1 MHDFHTRN
9 GELYCEQ
16 VPVLEA
22 AERFGTPLYLY
33 SHRTLVDHLRKLQR
47 AFAPV
52 RPLICFSMK
61 ANANLAICRALV
73 RAGAGVDIVSVGEL
87 HKARLAGAPPAK
99 IVYASVGK
107 TPAEITQA
115 VRAGI
120 FCFNV
125 ESVPEL
131 EQIDQVCRRLGG
143 LPTGLSKHPG
153 GSPPRRRQRVSLRL
167 NPNVDPHTHT
177 FISTGRGTD
186 KFGLD
191 ADTALRIFSERAR
204 YAGIR
209 LVGVHIHIGSQITKS
224 GPFLKAIR
232 TALAFIKQANR
243 RGARIRW
250 LNIGG
255 GLGIVYH
262 REQPQTAAAF
272 AKVVLPLL
280 RGRGLRLILEPGRFI
295 VGNSGILVTRVVYVK
310 DTGVKRFAIVDAGM
324 NDLIRPALYGAYHDI
339 VPVAP
344 RPGQTAPTERYDV
357 VGPICESGDR
367 FAEDRRLP
375 PLAPGDALALMSA
388 GAYGFCMAS
397 NYNAR
402 PRAAEVL
409 VMGDRM
415 HLVRRRETLRD
426 LVRGERIPAALQ

>member
-1 MHDFHTRN
+1 MHDFQTRN
-9 GELYCEQ
+9 GELYCER

-33 SHRTLVDHLRKLQR
+33 SHHTLVDHFRKLQR

-73 RAGAGVDIVSVGEL
+73 KAGAGVDIVSVGEL
-87 HKARLAGAPPAK
+87 YRARLAEAPRSRT
-99 IVYASVGK
+99 VYASVGK
-107 TPAEITQA
+107 TPRDITEA

-125 ESVPEL
+125 ESAPEL
-131 EQIDQVCRRLGG
+131 EQIDAVCRRLG
-143 LPTGLSKHPG
+143 
-153 GSPPRRRQRVSLRL
+153 RRQQVSIRL

-191 ADTALRIFSERAR
+191 ADTARRLFAERRR
-204 YAGIR
+204 YPGLNLA
-209 LVGVHIHIGSQITKS
+209 GVHIHIGSQITEA

-232 TALAFIKQANR
+232 TALVFVAQANR
-243 RGARIRW
+243 RGAQIRW

-262 REQPQTAAAF
+262 RERPQTADAF
-272 AKVVLPLL
+272 AKAVLPLL

-295 VGNSGILVTRVVYVK
+295 VGNSGILVTRVVYLK

-324 NDLIRPALYGAYHDI
+324 NDLIRPTLYGAYHEI

-367 FAEDRRLP
+367 FAQDRRLP
-375 PLAPGDALALMSA
+375 PLAPGDVLALMSA

-426 LVRGERIPAALQ
+426 LVRGERIPAVLR

>member
-1 MHDFHTRN
+1 MHDFRVRDGQLH
-9 GELYCEQ
+9 CEA

-33 SHRTLVDHLRKLQR
+33 SHHTLIDHFRKLR
-47 AFAPV
+47 AAFAPV
-52 RPLICFSMK
+52 TPLICFAMK
-61 ANANLAICRALV
+61 ANSNLAICRALI
-73 RAGAGVDIVSVGEL
+73 REGAGADIVSVGEL
-87 HKARLAGAPPAK
+87 RKALLVGAPPSR

-107 TPAEITQA
+107 TAAEITAA

-125 ESVPEL
+125 ESAPEL
-131 EQIDQVCRRLGG
+131 EQIDLACRRLK
-143 LPTGLSKHPG
+143 T
-153 GSPPRRRQRVSLRL
+153 RQRVSLRL

-191 ADTALRIFSERAR
+191 EATVLRLFADSAR
-204 YAGIR
+204 YAGVD
-209 LVGVHIHIGSQITKS
+209 LAGVHIHIGSQITAP
-224 GPFLKAIR
+224 GPFLAALHKALTVIR
-232 TALAFIKQANR
+232 RANR

-250 LNIGG
+250 LNLGG

-262 REQPQTAAAF
+262 REKPQTAAAF

-280 RGRGLRLILEPGRFI
+280 KGRGLRLILEPGRFI
-295 VGNSGILVTRVVYVK
+295 VGNSGILVTRVVYIK
-310 DTGVKRFAIVDAGM
+310 DTGAKRFAIVDAGM
-324 NDLIRPALYGAYHDI
+324 NDLLRPTLYGAYHDI

-344 RPGQTAPTERYDV
+344 KPGQTAKTQRYDV

-367 FAEDRRLP
+367 FAADRPLP
-375 PLAPGDALALMSA
+375 PLAPGDLLAVMGA
-388 GAYGFCMAS
+388 GAYGFAMAS

-402 PRAAEVL
+402 PRAAEAL
-409 VMGDRM
+409 VMGRRI
-415 HLVRRRETLRD
+415 HLVRRRETFQD
-426 LVRGERIPAALQ
+426 LVRGERIPAALR

>member
-1 MHDFHTRN
+1 MHDFHHRN

-33 SHRTLVDHLRKLQR
+33 SHHTLVDHLRKLQR

-73 RAGAGVDIVSVGEL
+73 RIGAGVDIVSVGEL

-107 TPAEITQA
+107 TPRDIAEAI
-115 VRAGI
+115 RAGI

-131 EQIDQVCRRLGG
+131 EQIDAVCRRLG
-143 LPTGLSKHPG
+143 
-153 GSPPRRRQRVSLRL
+153 RRQQISIRL

-191 ADTALRIFSERAR
+191 ADTARRIFAERAR
-204 YAGIR
+204 YTGVR
-209 LVGVHIHIGSQITKS
+209 LVGVHIHIGSQITEP

-232 TALAFIKQANR
+232 TALAFIEQANR
-243 RGARIRW
+243 RGAQIRW

-262 REQPQTAAAF
+262 RERPQTAEAF
-272 AKVVLPLL
+272 AKAVLPLL

-295 VGNSGILVTRVVYVK
+295 VGNSGILVTRVVYLK
-310 DTGVKRFAIVDAGM
+310 ETATKRFAIVDAGM
-324 NDLIRPALYGAYHDI
+324 NDLIRPTLYGAYHEI

-367 FAEDRRLP
+367 FAQDRRLS
-375 PLAPGDALALMSA
+375 PLTPGDVLALMSA

-409 VMGDRM
+409 VMGDQM

-426 LVRGERIPAALQ
+426 LVRGERIPVALR